1 MPLCFPLLDKVSLI
15 ALVLCHF
22 TACCQKTNYMV
33 RQPEKWVL
41 HVGMVF
47 RYSTLVTVTQ
57 HLFKEIISTAS
68 LHNQHTFTK

>member
-1 MPLCFPLLDKVSLI
+1 MFSFLDKVSLI
-15 ALVLCHF
+15 TLVLCHF
-22 TACCQKTNYMV
+22 TARCQKTNYMV

-47 RYSTLVTVTQ
+47 KHLTLVTVTQ

-68 LHNQHTFTK
+68 QHI